1 MLSKIKGYKKMT
13 SIFEKHIDQSFH
25 SQLIGMTIRKKSK
38 KPFKSG
44 QSIGTVKAIKEHS
57 ITGNTAFV
65 MQDDGSEVEAFRCI
79 KLNS

>member
-1 MLSKIKGYKKMT
+1 MIST
-13 SIFEKHIDQSFH
+13 FEKHIDQSLHTQF
-25 SQLIGMTIRKKSK
+25 IGMTIRKKSK

-44 QSIGTVKAIKEHS
+44 QSTGTVKDIKEHS

-65 MQDDGSEVEAFRCI
+65 MKEDGSEVEAFRCI

>member
-1 MLSKIKGYKKMT
+1 MIST
-13 SIFEKHIDQSFH
+13 FEKHIAQNFH
-25 SQLIGMTIRKKSK
+25 SQLIGITIRKKSK

-44 QSIGTVKAIKEHS
+44 QSIGTVKAIKDHS

-65 MQDDGSEVEAFRCI
+65 IAEDGSDVEAFRCV